1 MFNKLLTYLSNEH
14 CPVVNLFIDWN
25 PIYTDQFKA
34 GDALLA
40 TEQELYKPQGEE
52 EPSPWARL

>member
-1 MFNKLLTYLSNEH
+1 MFNKLLTYLSSDN

-25 PIYTDQFKA
+25 PIYTDKFKA

-40 TEQELYKPQGEE
+40 TK
-52 EPSPWARL
+52 